1 MSVIEIVSL
10 ALVGLFLL
18 VAVVRLFRK
27 PLKLALRVVLNSA
40 LGLGVLWL
48 LNSTAP
54 RHRADAGRQL
64 VQRTDGGCS
73 GPAGAGAS
81 AAGEVGAGVGT

>member
-1 MSVIEIVSL
+1 MSVIEVVSL

-27 PLKLALRVVLNSA
+27 PLKLALRVV
-40 LGLGVLWL
+40 GLGVLWL

-54 RHRADAGRQL
+54 VTGLTLGVNWFNALTVGVLGLPGLGLLLL
-64 VQRTDGGCS
+64 VKW
-73 GPAGAGAS
+73 
-81 AAGEVGAGVGT
+81 VLV

>member
-27 PLKLALRVVLNSA
+27 PLKPVSYTHLTLPTNS
-40 LGLGVLWL
+40 
-48 LNSTAP
+48 
-54 RHRADAGRQL
+54 L
-64 VQRTDGGCS
+64 V
-73 GPAGAGAS
+73 
-81 AAGEVGAGVGT
+81 

>member
-40 LGLGVLWL
+40 LGLGEQHR
-48 LNSTAP
+48 P
-54 RHRADAGRQL
+54 HHRADAGRQL

>member
-54 RHRADAGRQL
+54 LTVTVESQNRQETMMHTSTPLYEGPVKDASFSSSSL
-64 VQRTDGGCS
+64 T
-73 GPAGAGAS
+73 
-81 AAGEVGAGVGT
+81 